1 MRIAID
7 GTIVREEITGTGFY
21 ITNLINGLIKID
33 NINNYYIFGDEQY
46 LRKYIKI
53 DKDNFKVVHKRF
65 KNRIIRVLWEY
76 FIFPFELKKLKIDIL
91 HSPNYITPLLKF
103 GFKIILTI
111 HDLTFLLFPE
121 KYTITKR
128 WLFGKMIPIS
138 IKKSDKIIA
147 DSKNTK
153 KDILKFFSVPEDKIS
168 IAYVSYPDY
177 YNLLINESKAK
188 DIVKKY
194 GIERDYI
201 LYVGMIEPRKNIIS
215 LLKAFVELD
224 KDLEL
229 DLVIVGKKGWYF
241 KEIEKYMVST
251 VNLRLKNK
259 IIFTG
264 YVSEHKL
271 KYFYKLALIFTYP
284 TLYEGFGLPP
294 LQAMACG
301 TPVITSNISSLPE
314 VVGDAAIK
322 INPDDLGELKN
333 SIKCL
338 YKNEKKRDKLIKKGL
353 ENAKKFSL
361 ENVALNVLFVY
372 NSLNF

>member
-7 GTIVREEITGTGFY
+7 ATIIRKEITGTGFY

-33 NINNYYIFGDEQY
+33 NLNNYYIFGDEQY

-76 FIFPFELKKLKIDIL
+76 FIFPFKLKKLKIDIL
-91 HSPNYITPLLKF
+91 HSPNYITPLLKL

-138 IKKSDKIIA
+138 IKMSDKIVA
-147 DSKNTK
+147 VSKNTK
-153 KDILKFFSVPEDKIS
+153 KDILKFFNISDDKILVT
-168 IAYVSYPDY
+168 YESYPDY
-177 YNLLINESKAK
+177 YNYSIDRSRAK
-188 DIVKKY
+188 DILKKY
-194 GIERDYI
+194 GIERNFI

-241 KEIEKYMVST
+241 KEIEKYMENT

-264 YVSEHKL
+264 YIPEHEL
-271 KYFYKLALIFTYP
+271 KYFYRLALMFVYP

-314 VVGDAAIK
+314 VVGNAAIK

-338 YKNEKKRDKLIKKGL
+338 YKNEEKRGELIKKGL

-361 ENVALNVLFVY
+361 ENVALNVLSVY

>member
-7 GTIVREEITGTGFY
+7 ATIIRKEITGTGFY

-33 NINNYYIFGDEQY
+33 NLNNYYIFGDEQY

-121 KYTITKR
+121 KYTTTKR

-138 IKKSDKIIA
+138 IKKSDKIVA
-147 DSKNTK
+147 VSKNTK
-153 KDILKFFSVPEDKIS
+153 KDILKFFSIPDDKILVT
-168 IAYVSYPDY
+168 YESYPEY
-177 YNLLINESKAK
+177 YNFSIDKAGAK
-188 DIVKKY
+188 DIFKKY
-194 GIERDYI
+194 GIEKNFI
-201 LYVGMIEPRKNIIS
+201 LYVGMIEPRKNIIF

-241 KEIEKYMVST
+241 KEIEKYMKNT
-251 VNLRLKNK
+251 INLRLKNK

-264 YVSEHKL
+264 YIPEHEL
-271 KYFYKLALIFTYP
+271 KYFYRLALMFVYP

-333 SIKCL
+333 SIKWL
-338 YKNEKKRDKLIKKGL
+338 YKNEEKRDELIKKGL
-353 ENAKKFSL
+353 ENVKKFSL
-361 ENVALNVLFVY
+361 ENAALNVLSVY

>member
-1 MRIAID
+1 MKIAID

-33 NINNYYIFGDEQY
+33 NLNNYYIFGDEQY

-53 DKDNFKVVHKRF
+53 DKDNFRVVHKRF

-128 WLFGKMIPIS
+128 WLFGKMIPVF
-138 IKKSDKIIA
+138 IKKSDKIVA
-147 DSKNTK
+147 VSENTK
-153 KDILKFFSVPEDKIS
+153 KDILKFFSIPDDKILVT
-168 IAYVSYPDY
+168 YESYPEY
-177 YNLLINESKAK
+177 YNFSIDRSKAE
-188 DIVKKY
+188 DILNKY
-194 GIERDYI
+194 GIERNFI

-241 KEIEKYMVST
+241 KEIEKYMENAI
-251 VNLRLKNK
+251 NLRLKNK
-259 IIFTG
+259 IMFTG
-264 YVSEHKL
+264 YIPEHEL
-271 KYFYKLALIFTYP
+271 KYFYRLALMFVYP

-301 TPVITSNISSLPE
+301 TSVITSNISSLPE

-322 INPDDLGELKN
+322 INPDDLGDLKN
-333 SIKCL
+333 SIKWL
-338 YKNEKKRDKLIKKGL
+338 YTDEGKRDELIKKGL
-353 ENAKKFSL
+353 ENVKKFSL
-361 ENVALNVLFVY
+361 ENVASNVLSVY
-372 NSLNF
+372 RKL